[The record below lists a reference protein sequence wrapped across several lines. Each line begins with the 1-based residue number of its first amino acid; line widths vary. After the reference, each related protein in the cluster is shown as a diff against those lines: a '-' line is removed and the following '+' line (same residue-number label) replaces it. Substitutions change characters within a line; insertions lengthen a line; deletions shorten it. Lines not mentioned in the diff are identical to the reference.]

1 MEPEE
6 CVEMMKTL
14 RDAYSRVSG
23 KEDFTLEQIYD
34 LKHVLTEIEMCVIS
48 MRASIKKMEKKD

>member
-6 CVEMMKTL
+6 CVEMMKAL

-23 KEDFTLEQIYD
+23 KEDLTLEQIYD

>member
-6 CVEMMKTL
+6 CLEMMKAL
-14 RDAYSRVSG
+14 RDAYKRVSG
-23 KEDFTLEQIYD
+23 RVDFSLEQVYD